1 MGAES
6 KILFKAFLR
15 RHNNKDVVPTLLA
28 MQKMTAFY
36 HNKGIDM
43 LKLGCTLA
51 NLTIICLQ
59 KSTRPKFYP
68 FTEGDKE
75 LLQKIGEDVVVG
87 PSIVFTPRMSL
98 IKISLGV
105 CILCANQLLVL
116 MRVNCF
122 STQGVNLWQQDFT
135 HVGILPQ
142 WSTYLYRHRKKS
154 AASKFWWCPTSNA
167 WDVFGKLKIYTQQV
181 DRKKLIASLLMSFS
195 PIPALSLKLWDAFIT
210 LPSLEIQPFLTEEDI
225 QHSIEKKELDEMRLS
240 YLKEIGFTVV
250 EIWECE
256 WERLHKTDTS
266 VKEPKTILGTR
277 MIIFD
282 FGTLIIISKNWY
294 PTFEMKIVNKKEAKS
309 FKLYP
314 LYEKKLIS
322 LLLLP

>member
-142 WSTYLYRHRKKS
+142 WSTYLYRHRKKTRS
-154 AASKFWWCPTSNA
+154 FEILVMSYFQRMGRVWEIEDLYTTGRQKEIDCFIVDEFFSHSRT
-167 WDVFGKLKIYTQQV
+167 VFEAMGCFYHF
-181 DRKKLIASLLMSFS
+181 AFS
-195 PIPALSLKLWDAFIT
+195 RNTALSHRRRYPTQYWKERTRRD
-210 LPSLEIQPFLTEEDI
+210 EI
-225 QHSIEKKELDEMRLS
+225 ELFERR
-240 YLKEIGFTVV
+240 
-250 EIWECE
+250 
-256 WERLHKTDTS
+256 RLHCHWNVGVWVGET
-266 VKEPKTILGTR
+266 VR
-277 MIIFD
+277 
-282 FGTLIIISKNWY
+282 NRH
-294 PTFEMKIVNKKEAKS
+294 
-309 FKLYP
+309 
-314 LYEKKLIS
+314 
-322 LLLLP
+322 